1 MGVLFILFLGLF
13 GLPPILFVGMTAGV
27 VLGHARAFARRHP
40 WRLALVAALMVAA
53 ALPAL
58 PFAVVLAGEVLI
70 QWRCDGAACAQGGVG
85 VLLVAQIAW
94 LGGALQFA
102 TVKLAF
108 NGRFLPRLSLK

>member
-1 MGVLFILFLGLF
+1 MGVPFILFLGLF
-13 GLPPILFVGMTAGV
+13 GLPPILFVGVTAGV
-27 VLGHARAFARRHP
+27 VLGHARTIARRHP
-40 WRLALVAALMVAA
+40 WRLALVGALMALA

-58 PFAVVLAGEVLI
+58 PFAVVLTGEVLI

-85 VLLVAQIAW
+85 VLLAAHIAW

>member
-1 MGVLFILFLGLF
+1 MGVSFILFLGLF
-13 GLPPILFVGMTAGV
+13 GLPPILFVGLTAGV
-27 VLGHARAFARRHP
+27 VLGHVRMLARQHP
-40 WRLALVAALMVAA
+40 WRLALVAALMVVA

-58 PFAVVLAGEVLI
+58 PFALVLAGEVLV

-85 VLLVAQIAW
+85 VLLVAHIAW

-108 NGRFLPRLSLK
+108 NGRFLPRLTLK

>member
-1 MGVLFILFLGLF
+1 MGVPFILFLGLF
-13 GLPPILFVGMTAGV
+13 GLPPILFVGVTAGV
-27 VLGHARAFARRHP
+27 VLSHARMIARRHP
-40 WRLALVAALMVAA
+40 WRLAMVSALMVLA

-58 PFAVVLAGEVLI
+58 PFALVLAGEVLI

-85 VLLVAQIAW
+85 VLLVAHIAW